1 MRKRIAARGVISM
14 LFAAAPVFAQAPAS
28 ATDATASGSPE
39 EVQFLKSAEEF
50 IRKLFAWGPAFQVK
64 LGPLAPSAAADFY
77 SVPLQVTF
85 NGQSD
90 SGVIYISKDG
100 KTLLRGEMFRT
111 DTDPFADTRAKEH
124 PDGNPS
130 KGPADARVTVVEFSD
145 FQCPHCRQL
154 YGAIRTFEQKY
165 PQIRVV
171 FKDFPITSIHPWAMT
186 AALGARCAYTQS
198 PDAFW
203 AVHNL
208 IFENQEVISATN
220 VWDKLLEYAAS
231 ASLDKD
237 AFKACMASPEA
248 QKAVD
253 ANIADGKALQINS
266 TPTVFVNGRPV
277 IGGDPNTL
285 QQYIEYEL
293 GTQGA
298 PPTAKSAP
306 QAKPKPKQ

>member
-1 MRKRIAARGVISM
+1 MRKQIHVGGMMAM

-28 ATDATASGSPE
+28 AAPPAAAVSPE
-39 EVQFLKSAEEF
+39 EAQFLKSSEEF

-64 LGPLAPSAAADFY
+64 LGPLAPSASADFY
-77 SVPLQVTF
+77 SVPLQVSF

-100 KTLLRGEMFRT
+100 KTLLRGEMFPT
-111 DTDPFADTRAKEH
+111 DADPFAETRAKEH
-124 PDGNPS
+124 PGGNPS

-154 YGAIRTFEQKY
+154 YGAMRTFEPKY

-186 AALGARCAYTQS
+186 AALGARCAYMQS

-203 AVHNL
+203 TVHNL
-208 IFENQEVISATN
+208 IFENQEVISAAN
-220 VWDKLLEYAAS
+220 VWEKLLEYAGA

-237 AFKACMASPEA
+237 AFKACLASPEA

-253 ANIADGKALQINS
+253 ANIADGKALQVGS

-293 GTQGA
+293 GAQGTPAAAQHA
-298 PPTAKSAP
+298 PA
-306 QAKPKPKQ
+306 AKPKPKP

>member
-1 MRKRIAARGVISM
+1 MRKRIAVRAVIAA
-14 LFAAAPVFAQAPAS
+14 LFAAAPAFAQAPAS
-28 ATDATASGSPE
+28 AAPPAAAVSPE
-39 EVQFLKSAEEF
+39 DAQFLKSSEEF

-77 SVPLQVTF
+77 SVPLQVSF

-90 SGVIYISKDG
+90 SGVIYVSKDG
-100 KTLLRGEMFRT
+100 KILLRGEMFRT
-111 DTDPFADTRAKEH
+111 DADPFADTRAKEH
-124 PDGNPS
+124 PEGNPS

-145 FQCPHCRQL
+145 FECPHCRQL
-154 YGAIRTFEQKY
+154 YGAMKMFEPKY

-186 AALGARCAYTQS
+186 AALGARCAYMQS

-203 AVHNL
+203 TVHNQ
-208 IFENQEVISATN
+208 IFENQELISATN
-220 VWDKLLEYAAS
+220 VWDKLLEYAAT
-231 ASLDKD
+231 AGLDKD

-253 ANIADGKALQINS
+253 ANIADGKALQIGS

-277 IGGDPNTL
+277 IGGDPVSL
-285 QQYIEYEL
+285 QQYIEYDL
-293 GTQGA
+293 GTQGTPA
-298 PPTAKSAP
+298 PAQPAP
-306 QAKPKPKQ
+306 AAKPKPKQ